1 MTPLLLLLPHLLQ
14 LLNVLAN
21 GSGPTPWPTVPPPPL
36 ALCRLLCTWLVNTR
50 FFVILFNWGVVT
62 IPLPRPSGGSRYFC
76 TRDAHSP
83 QIKERIC
90 C

>member
-1 MTPLLLLLPHLLQ
+1 MPPAAATFAAIAQRPGQ
-14 LLNVLAN
+14 WF
-21 GSGPTPWPTVPPPPL
+21 WPTVPPPL

-62 IPLPRPSGGSRYFC
+62 IPLSRPSGGSRYFC

-83 QIKERIC
+83 QIKEEKIC